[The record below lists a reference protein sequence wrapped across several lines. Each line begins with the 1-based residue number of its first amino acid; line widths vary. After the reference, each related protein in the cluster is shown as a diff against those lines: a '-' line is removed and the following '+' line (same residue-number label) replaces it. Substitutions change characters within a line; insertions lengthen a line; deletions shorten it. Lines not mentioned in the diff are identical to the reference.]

1 MARKKKITPETKL
14 KLELMSYGRRISYL
28 KRCISIV
35 KLIEQHENETSIRC
49 RVFEKYIKPIIGCS
63 YVTFNNMLNEPNPE
77 KQIIEITN
85 KIELLKNPPI
95 QKPIVEKVLVY
106 DGGW

>member
-14 KLELMSYGRRISYL
+14 KLELMSYGRRICYL
-28 KRCISIV
+28 KRCISML
-35 KLIEQHENETSIRC
+35 KLIEKYENDTSVRI
-49 RVFEKYIKPIIGCS
+49 RVFEKHIQPIMGCS

-77 KQIIEITN
+77 KQITEITN

-95 QKPIVEKVLVY
+95 TKPIVEKVLVY